1 MLSLAHAKPDV
12 DQGSIEFLHGTCR
25 HRERDFD
32 IALTVFLHFTD
43 AGKETLA
50 VLSPHFYMAHAD
62 VRKEAALGSLSPEG
76 RYERAGVRDVA
87 TLPLLTDSDMFTT
100 PYTKSD

>member
-1 MLSLAHAKPDV
+1 MIKAFSYHSCCPWRMLSRMSTREALNFCMALAD
-12 DQGSIEFLHGTCR
+12 T
-25 HRERDFD
+25 
-32 IALTVFLHFTD
+32 
-43 AGKETLA
+43 GKETLTLR

-62 VRKEAALGSLSPEG
+62 VRKEAALGALSPEV

-87 TLPLLTDSDMFTT
+87 TLPLLLTDSDMFLT